1 MFAMIQLTF
10 CRTTKMK
17 VEQPKTCR
25 FWNRKYTCKHW
36 TKILSPEI
44 GGKTRFSPH
53 LRWRRLP
60 RKWHFCSSQL
70 RFCMKLMP
78 NAQASSLGSKAPA
91 LALYFWTCASFF
103 WWFFTQP
110 FVVSRFLFSFLE
122 PQQVLVS
129 KNPSI
134 LSESKIVD
142 HRCSGRLELWMANLR
157 HGRILDSENL
167 NLKGVEHK
175 QHTAS

>member
-25 FWNRKYTCKHW
+25 YWNRKYTCKHW
-36 TKILSPEI
+36 TKILSPVLGEKPDFPHTCD
-44 GGKTRFSPH
+44 GGGYRESDIFV
-53 LRWRRLP
+53 LRSCVFAWSWRRMPNKHRVLD
-60 RKWHFCSSQL
+60 RRHRHWHFIFGHVL
-70 RFCMKLMP
+70 H
-78 NAQASSLGSKAPA
+78 
-91 LALYFWTCASFF
+91 F

-122 PQQVLVS
+122 PQQLLVS

-157 HGRILDSENL
+157 IGRILDSENL
-167 NLKGVEHK
+167 NLKRVG
-175 QHTAS
+175 T